1 MIDFD
6 LSKVP
11 FGGKLPKEDQMEFER
26 RAHIVDDN
34 NDPPTIID
42 EAEDFTETSDKNN

>member
-6 LSKVP
+6 LSKIS
-11 FGGKLPKEDQMEFER
+11 FGGKLPKEDQIEFER

-34 NDPPTIID
+34 NDPPIIID
-42 EAEDFTETSDKNN
+42 EAENYTETSYNIN